1 MKRIILSA
9 LLFLSCSVYMTAQS
23 GRSVIIGKFSPFNQ
37 IGAGVNIHFVTG
49 GEKDLDMIAAAGFKF
64 IRMDFEWQS
73 IERTKGTY
81 NWVAYDEL
89 TANLEKRGLGA
100 LYILDYSN
108 SLYEESYASKDTITG
123 REQKGTF
130 SPQHTESIVAF
141 ARWAAAAAGHFK
153 GRNIIWEIWNEPNIT
168 NFWKPKVNVE
178 QYIALAMATS
188 KAIRAVVPNAV
199 IVSGGTSHVTF
210 PFLGALLASGV
221 MEYLDAVSVHPYR
234 EGLMSPETAIYD
246 YKKLRGLIDTYS
258 PTGKK
263 NIPIINSEWGYSSND
278 VDIPLELHA
287 AYAVRMQLA
296 DLINNIPLSVWY
308 DWKSLGNGLV
318 SPDLKPK
325 TAYTAIQTM
334 NMQLKG
340 FTFLHRIELNN
351 DDDYVLLFR
360 NDKDEYKISAWT
372 MDQTHSVVMDKN
384 IPKVTGAIAMDG
396 VGNVINLKTEQGWLV
411 LDLNELPQYI
421 NLPTGIRI
429 K

>member
-9 LLFLSCSVYMTAQS
+9 LFFLSCSVYMTAQS
-23 GRSVIIGKFSPFNQ
+23 GRSGIIGKFSPYNQ
-37 IGAGVNIHFVTG
+37 IGSGVNIHFVTG
-49 GEKDLDMIAAAGFKF
+49 GEKELDMIAAAGFKF

-81 NWVAYDEL
+81 NWAAYDEL

-123 REQKGTF
+123 REQKGTS
-130 SPQHTESIVAF
+130 SPQHTESIAAF

-168 NFWKPKVNVE
+168 NFWKPKANVE

-188 KAIRAVVPNAV
+188 KAIRAVVPDAV

-221 MEYLDAVSVHPYR
+221 LEYLDAVSVHPYR

-246 YKKLRGLIDTYS
+246 YQKLRGLIDIYT
-258 PTGKK
+258 PAGKK

-278 VDIPLELHA
+278 VDVPLELHA

-318 SPDLKPK
+318 TPDLKPK
-325 TAYTAIQTM
+325 PAYTAIQTM

-340 FTFLHRIELNN
+340 FTFLNRIELNSDN
-351 DDDYVLLFR
+351 DYVLLFK
-360 NDKDEYKISAWT
+360 NDKGDYKVSAWT
-372 MDQTHSVVMDKN
+372 MDQVHSVVIDK
-384 IPKVTGAIAMDG
+384 IMPKINGATAIDG
-396 VGNVINLKTEQGWLV
+396 IGNVLKLKTEQGWLV

-421 NLPTGIRI
+421 TLPTGIRI

>member
-1 MKRIILSA
+1 
-9 LLFLSCSVYMTAQS
+9 
-23 GRSVIIGKFSPFNQ
+23 
-37 IGAGVNIHFVTG
+37 
-49 GEKDLDMIAAAGFKF
+49 
-64 IRMDFEWQS
+64 
-73 IERTKGTY
+73 
-81 NWVAYDEL
+81 
-89 TANLEKRGLGA
+89 
-100 LYILDYSN
+100 
-108 SLYEESYASKDTITG
+108 
-123 REQKGTF
+123 
-130 SPQHTESIVAF
+130 
-141 ARWAAAAAGHFK
+141 
-153 GRNIIWEIWNEPNIT
+153 
-168 NFWKPKVNVE
+168 
-178 QYIALAMATS
+178 
-188 KAIRAVVPNAV
+188 
-199 IVSGGTSHVTF
+199 
-210 PFLGALLASGV
+210 
-221 MEYLDAVSVHPYR
+221 
-234 EGLMSPETAIYD
+234 
-246 YKKLRGLIDTYS
+246 
-258 PTGKK
+258 
-263 NIPIINSEWGYSSND
+263 
-278 VDIPLELHA
+278 
-287 AYAVRMQLA
+287 LA